1 MNGFLNKAQCY
12 FDKAQKA
19 DFLAPLLLRLYLAPI
34 MWMAG
39 TKKWQNFSDTVAWFG
54 NDDWGLGL
62 PFPTLLVAFVTV
74 VEIFGAIFLLVGF
87 AVRWISIPL
96 FLTMIGAAMTV
107 HWQNGWLA
115 IAESD
120 CFFANVRTMEAATR
134 LAKAKEILQTH
145 GNYDWLT
152 EMGNFV
158 VLNNGVEFAATYAIM
173 LLTLFFI
180 GGGRYVSVDY
190 WFSDKQLNSNK
201 Y

>member
-1 MNGFLNKAQCY
+1 MNDFLEKAQNY
-12 FDKAQKA
+12 FNEANKA

-62 PFPTLLVAFVTV
+62 PFPTLLVAFVTL
-74 VEIFGAIFLLVGF
+74 VEIFGAIFLFVGF

-96 FLTMIGAAMTV
+96 FFTMIGAAITA

-115 IAESD
+115 IAEAD
-120 CFFANVRTMEAATR
+120 GFFANTRTMEAAIR
-134 LAKAKEILQTH
+134 LEKVKEILKTH

-173 LLTLFFI
+173 LLTLFFA
-180 GGGRYVSVDY
+180 GSGRYVSVDY
-190 WFSDKQLNSNK
+190 WLEKS
-201 Y
+201 